1 LIGRLTGKIV
11 EESADGST
19 VVDVRGVGYEVIV
32 PLGALG
38 RAVAMGNPEGFPQT
52 PPDEAGAVT
61 LWVHT
66 HVREDAFVLY
76 GFATRE
82 DRAVFRQ
89 LIAVSNIGP
98 KIALSILGA
107 LPVGD
112 LAAAVAAGETTR
124 LTRVPGVG
132 KKTAERIVLELKDKL
147 LAAPPALA
155 TAAAAKAPARGAKG
169 EQLHGALTRMGFR
182 PAEADRALAT
192 LGARVETEALA
203 DLVREA
209 LAILSP

>member
-1 LIGRLTGKIV
+1 MIGRLVGKVV
-11 EESADGST
+11 EDDADGT
-19 VVDVRGVGYEVIV
+19 AVLDVRGVGYELLL

-38 RAVAMGNPEGFPQT
+38 RAAADDTGAQT
-52 PPDEAGAVT
+52 V
-61 LWVHT
+61 WVHT
-66 HVREDAFVLY
+66 HVREDAFILY

-107 LPVGD
+107 LSVGE
-112 LAAAVAAGETTR
+112 LAAAVAGAETAK

-147 LAAPPALA
+147 HAAAPNLV
-155 TAAAAKAPARGAKG
+155 AAPHPKAAPRGAKG
-169 EQLHGALTRMGFR
+169 ELLHGALTRMGYK
-182 PAEADRALAT
+182 PAEADRAVTA
-192 LGARVETEALA
+192 LGARVESEALA

-209 LAILSP
+209 LGVLSR

>member
-1 LIGRLTGKIV
+1 MIGRLVGKVV
-11 EESADGST
+11 EESADGAAIL
-19 VVDVRGVGYEVIV
+19 DVRGVGYELTV
-32 PLGALG
+32 PLGSLG
-38 RAVAMGNPEGFPQT
+38 RAI
-52 PPDEAGAVT
+52 AGDDGAIT

-76 GFATRE
+76 GFATRD

-107 LPVGD
+107 LSIGE
-112 LAAAVAAGETTR
+112 LASAIASGETSK

-132 KKTAERIVLELKDKL
+132 KKTAERIVLELRDKL
-147 LAAPPALA
+147 HAAPAAL
-155 TAAAAKAPARGAKG
+155 AAAAPVKPAPRGAKADL
-169 EQLHGALTRMGFR
+169 LHGALTRMGYK
-182 PAEADRALAT
+182 PAEADRAVAA
-192 LGARVETEALA
+192 LGARVESEALG

-209 LAILSP
+209 LAVLSP

>member
-1 LIGRLTGKIV
+1 LIGRLVGKVV
-11 EESADGST
+11 EESADGT
-19 VVDVRGVGYEVIV
+19 AVLDVRGVGYELTV

-38 RAVAMGNPEGFPQT
+38 RAAGLSSEEGAAIT
-52 PPDEAGAVT
+52 V
-61 LWVHT
+61 WVHT

-107 LPVGD
+107 LTIGE
-112 LAAAVAAGETTR
+112 LGSAVASGETSK

-155 TAAAAKAPARGAKG
+155 TSAPVKAAPRGAKADL
-169 EQLHGALTRMGFR
+169 LHGALTRMGYK
-182 PAEADRALAT
+182 PGEADRAVTT
-192 LGARVETEALA
+192 LGARVETEALS
-203 DLVREA
+203 DLLREA
-209 LAILSP
+209 LAVLSP